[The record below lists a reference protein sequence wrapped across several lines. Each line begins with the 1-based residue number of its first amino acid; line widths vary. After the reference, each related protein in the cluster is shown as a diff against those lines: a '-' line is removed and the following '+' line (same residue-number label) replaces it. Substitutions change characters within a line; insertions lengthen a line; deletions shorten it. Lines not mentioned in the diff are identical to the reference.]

1 MATVILDI
9 ANGIVI
15 LCLVFSLAMLA
26 VKIYIEFYPWV
37 KKKVRP
43 VTEQFTFI
51 TDYDVGCYSDSG
63 VYLFTDCPECE
74 RTVALKVDSKCSDE
88 TMKRGVYFGLECYHC
103 ERKINIMV
111 KKHVRSDR

>member
-1 MATVILDI
+1 MATIISILQVIQI
-9 ANGIVI
+9 FCMAMIIV
-15 LCLVFSLAMLA
+15 VVAA
-26 VKIYIEFYPWV
+26 KIYIELYPWV

-63 VYLFTDCPECE
+63 VYLFANCPECK

-103 ERKINIMV
+103 EHKINIMV
-111 KKHVRSDR
+111 KKHVRRGN